1 MTGST
6 DRTPKPRKQTTSK
19 GYEIPKRPREHVL
32 NDFRKVAVP
41 PPDRGQ
47 KNA

>member
-1 MTGST
+1 M
-6 DRTPKPRKQTTSK
+6 PRKPTESRAPRQKTPK

-32 NDFRKVAVP
+32 SDFRKVAVP

-47 KNA
+47 KPA